1 MKFCIVNEN
10 NIITNII
17 VCENEEIAKEL
28 GAVTYYEGAKIGYV
42 YDPYNY
48 YAVVGLEK
56 QVEEQKALLDALT
69 GVTE

>member
-10 NIITNII
+10 NIVTNII
-17 VCENEEIAKEL
+17 VCENEETAKEL
-28 GAVTYYEGAKIGYV
+28 GAVPYYDGAKIGDI

-48 YAVVGLEK
+48 YAIEELKK
-56 QVEEQKALLDALT
+56 QVEGQKALLDALT